1 VEERRAGRA
10 RLRARVGLSA
20 AVLSVARTFDPNWH
34 ARLDGAELAIRP
46 SDGYLMAVD
55 VPGGDHEIALAYE
68 NPAFFAGGALSVAS
82 LLAVALFARQRV
94 RP

>member
-1 VEERRAGRA
+1 M
-10 RLRARVGLSA
+10 A
-20 AVLSVARTFDPNWH
+20 AN
-34 ARLDGAELAIRP
+34 
-46 SDGYLMAVD
+46 